1 MQVFIVAGGYDGF
14 DSTLSST
21 EMLIGEDGKQWIDG
35 PQLPRRLFGV
45 RGVSIGNRFLLTGK
59 I

>member
-1 MQVFIVAGGYDGF
+1 MQVFIVAGGWDGF
-14 DSTLSST
+14 LYLSST
-21 EMLIGEDGKQWIDG
+21 EILIGEDGKQWVDG
-35 PQLPRRLFGV
+35 PQLPRRLNGV

>member
-1 MQVFIVAGGYDGF
+1 MQVKIREAYIFIH
-14 DSTLSST
+14 SL
-21 EMLIGEDGKQWIDG
+21 LIGEDGRQWVDG
-35 PQLPRRLFGV
+35 PQLPRRLTGV

>member
-1 MQVFIVAGGYDGF
+1 MQVFIVAGGWDGPG
-14 DSTLSST
+14 SYLSST
-21 EMLIGEDGKQWIDG
+21 EMLIGEDGKQWVDG
-35 PQLPRRLFGV
+35 PQLPRRLYGV